1 MQRQQVILD
10 IRDAVRNVREAE
22 RQIDL
27 REASLE
33 VTERQYE
40 VEQARFELGIGDSQE
55 LLDAQT
61 TLTSARTE
69 ALEAVINYRR
79 ALQSL
84 RVATM
89 SDLAQLE
96 QG

>member
-1 MQRQQVILD
+1 M
-10 IRDAVRNVREAE
+10 REAE

-27 REASLE
+27 RQASLE

-69 ALEAVINYRR
+69 ALESVINYRR
-79 ALQSL
+79 SLQSL
-84 RVATM
+84 RIATM
-89 SDLAQLE
+89 SELSELE
-96 QG
+96 AGTPPR